1 MDQCGGSMSVSTL
14 DPVTLDEA
22 AHNLERA
29 IMDYD
34 RAAEGE
40 GAIITGWVTVAE
52 FIDHEG
58 QPHLAAYA
66 AHGMPFWRIDGLIEA
81 APSAMLYM
89 EEFEE

>member
-1 MDQCGGSMSVSTL
+1 MSDGGGSIRVSTL
-14 DPVTLDEA
+14 GGVSIDEA
-22 AHNLERA
+22 ERNLERA
-29 IMDYD
+29 IMEYE

-40 GAIITGWVTVAE
+40 GAIITGWVVVAE
-52 FIDHEG
+52 FIDHDG
-58 QPHLAAYA
+58 HPHLAAYA